1 MLCATGFRDTTRLAG
16 TDPAMAFDIAV
27 TNREPTIHWLNRYI
41 GALVDLRGLLE
52 DPDADEALFRQIAE
66 ASFEYGAFIGGK
78 VGRQEA
84 RGAVDL
90 QAVSFE
96 QFLAGGWAHD
106 KLQEIM
112 RAHQGHVDVSQVPGR
127 GLRVALSFPAAPCED

>member
-1 MLCATGFRDTTRLAG
+1 MGN
-16 TDPAMAFDIAV
+16 I
-27 TNREPTIHWLNRYI
+27 Y
-41 GALVDLRGLLE
+41 
-52 DPDADEALFRQIAE
+52 ADEALFRQIAE

-96 QFLAGGWAHD
+96 QLLAGGWAHD

-112 RAHQGHVDVSQVPGR
+112 RAPEDRRAERERDQR
-127 GLRVALSFPAAPCED
+127 LRREI